1 MSQPRYQTVVKR
13 HHVRRREIQVV
24 VAALLTAV
32 LLAAGFYLG
41 QRAAYSGMGIDPK
54 KYREMQLAQPANEQQ
69 FERMESELDISG
81 MRTEVDRVALEMV
94 RQELA
99 AQKEQILKLE
109 ESLRFYRSL
118 MAPDDIAKGLTLRPI
133 ELIATA
139 ADNRFAY
146 RIIVQQEARKHGLLK
161 GSLSV
166 KVVGVVDGQPV
177 SISLTELSESVESEK
192 IALRFRYFQPIQGEL
207 VLPNNFEPKA
217 VSIVARAT
225 SPKKME
231 ISEEFPWSVEERFSY
246 VGQ

>member
-1 MSQPRYQTVVKR
+1 MSQSRYQTVVKR

-24 VAALLTAV
+24 AAALLTAM
-32 LLAAGFYLG
+32 LLAVGVYLG

-54 KYREMQLAQPANEQQ
+54 KYREMQLAQPANDQQ
-69 FERMESELDISG
+69 LERMESELDISG
-81 MRTEVDRVALEMV
+81 MRNEVDRVALEMV

-99 AQKEQILKLE
+99 GQKQHILKLE

-166 KVVGVVDGQPV
+166 KVLGVVDGQSV
-177 SISLTELSESVESEK
+177 SIPLVELSESVESEK
-192 IALRFRYFQPIQGEL
+192 IALRFRYFQAVEGEL
-207 VLPNNFEPKA
+207 VLPNNFEPAA
-217 VSIVARAT
+217 VSIVARAI
-225 SPKKME
+225 SPVKADV
-231 ISEEFPWSVEERFSY
+231 SEEFPWSVEERFSY

>member
-24 VAALLTAV
+24 VAAVLMAV
-32 LLAAGFYLG
+32 LLAMGFYLG

-54 KYREMQLAQPANEQQ
+54 KYRDMQLAQPATDQK
-69 FERMESELDISG
+69 FELMESELDISG
-81 MRTEVDRVALEMV
+81 TRSEVDRVALEMV

-133 ELIATA
+133 ELIATGT
-139 ADNRFAY
+139 DNRFAY
-146 RIIVQQEARKHGLLK
+146 RIVAQQEARKHGLLK

-166 KVVGVVDGQPV
+166 KVAGVVEGQPLQ
-177 SISLTELSESVESEK
+177 ISLAELSEAVEDEN
-192 IALRFRYFQPIQGEL
+192 IALRFRYFQAIEGEL
-207 VLPNNFEPKA
+207 VLPHNFEPKA
-217 VSIVARAT
+217 ISIVARAT
-225 SPKKME
+225 SPKKVE
-231 ISEEFPWSVEERFSY
+231 INQEFPWSVQERFSY
-246 VGQ
+246 VGK

>member
-1 MSQPRYQTVVKR
+1 MSQSRYQTVVKR

-24 VAALLTAV
+24 AAALLTAM
-32 LLAAGFYLG
+32 LFALGFYLG

-54 KYREMQLAQPANEQQ
+54 RYREMQLAQPANEQQ
-69 FERMESELDISG
+69 FELMESELDISG
-81 MRTEVDRVALEMV
+81 MRTEVNRVALEMV

-99 AQKEQILKLE
+99 AQKEHILKLE

-139 ADNRFAY
+139 ADNRFTY

-166 KVVGVVDGQPV
+166 KVLGVADGQRV
-177 SISLTELSESVESEK
+177 SISLAELSESVESDT
-192 IALRFRYFQPIQGEL
+192 IALRFRYFQAVAGEI

-217 VSIVARAT
+217 VSIVVRAT
-225 SPKKME
+225 SPKKVE
-231 ISEEFPWSVEERFSY
+231 VSEEFLWSVEERFSY